1 MKTILH
7 CLALTACCALSAA
20 PKVDRYGQSAAEN
33 WPGKITRDAQ
43 MRAELERES
52 AELADV
58 KPDMERFDRFGG
70 VKTGKPLAATGFF
83 RVQKIDGRWWLV
95 TPEGNPFYLKG
106 VDAVPY
112 TERGYFTAA
121 RDSGGAIR
129 KAFTQAAPDPAKY
142 LEAWSKDKK
151 LVNFL
156 AANLYKKYGPDF
168 RERWME
174 LTEKRLRSWGFNSA
188 AKWNNPFH
196 FDRLPFLHDE
206 QLRVKRFDRFID
218 PYDPGFEAAAET
230 QVKAMCAKLRG
241 NPYLIGYQLEN
252 ENGWGRNA
260 PAILLRDASG
270 KLAAKRA
277 LLQYLA
283 ERNGGDPGKFF
294 DRSGAPI
301 ETLMTETLATAAVPP
316 ELLDGFIVQAS
327 RRYHEILRGL
337 VKKYDPDHLFLGAS
351 HCSSQSVEWIDGAR
365 ESVDLIAL
373 HEYDLDSRWI
383 HGTLAGKLR
392 EWDKPFAVLE
402 FSFTNHRRGFACGS
416 STVVKTEADRGTA
429 FRIYTEKMAADPLCV
444 GTGYFI
450 LYDQP
455 VTSRG
460 HDAEAYNFGLIDVT
474 DRPYREML
482 AGVKAAN
489 ARLFDVHAGKQ
500 EPIPMQP
507 LRAVKRSLREFLPE
521 SVGAVT
527 FDSSNPQFHHNRLD
541 RVRFGSNARF
551 GVPLAVGTV
560 DAGKPDGFEKLEFYV
575 FLWKTE
581 KNRNLSDWFQL
592 EESAD
597 NVTFSPAP
605 AVFRLHRDGPFR
617 EYVMTPQ
624 ALKPGTRFVRL
635 SFVLNDPAAPWATSL
650 AEVKVERR

>member
-121 RDSGGAIR
+121 HDSGGAIR

-260 PAILLRDASG
+260 PAILLRDSSG

-277 LLQYLA
+277 LLEYLA

-489 ARLFDVHAGKQ
+489 ARLFDVHAGKL

-560 DAGKPDGFEKLEFYV
+560 DAGKPDGFAKLEFYV

>member
-1 MKTILH
+1 MRNYWNDMEMEIKMNEFIISSLKGFYPYFAIPALIIVIYRVRKTLWTRSESLLLLFVILH
-7 CLALTACCALSAA
+7 
-20 PKVDRYGQSAAEN
+20 
-33 WPGKITRDAQ
+33 
-43 MRAELERES
+43 
-52 AELADV
+52 
-58 KPDMERFDRFGG
+58 
-70 VKTGKPLAATGFF
+70 
-83 RVQKIDGRWWLV
+83 LV
-95 TPEGNPFYLKG
+95 
-106 VDAVPY
+106 
-112 TERGYFTAA
+112 
-121 RDSGGAIR
+121 
-129 KAFTQAAPDPAKY
+129 
-142 LEAWSKDKK
+142 
-151 LVNFL
+151 
-156 AANLYKKYGPDF
+156 
-168 RERWME
+168 
-174 LTEKRLRSWGFNSA
+174 
-188 AKWNNPFH
+188 
-196 FDRLPFLHDE
+196 
-206 QLRVKRFDRFID
+206 
-218 PYDPGFEAAAET
+218 FEAL
-230 QVKAMCAKLRG
+230 QI
-241 NPYLIGYQLEN
+241 LIGA
-252 ENGWGRNA
+252 R
-260 PAILLRDASG
+260 
-270 KLAAKRA
+270 
-277 LLQYLA
+277 
-283 ERNGGDPGKFF
+283 
-294 DRSGAPI
+294 
-301 ETLMTETLATAAVPP
+301 TLYM
-316 ELLDGFIVQAS
+316 S
-327 RRYHEILRGL
+327 RRYLLPCAPLLFGWCAWGIAEFHHHLKSLQYSRYRVAFNIILFILTVILLIDGL
-337 VKKYDPDHLFLGAS
+337 MPTVKSYTSSEKS
-351 HCSSQSVEWIDGAR
+351 HKRKIVETLTPLLREDYKGYGRIDGAR

-489 ARLFDVHAGKQ
+489 ARLFDVHAGKL

-560 DAGKPDGFEKLEFYV
+560 DAGKPDGFAKLEFYV

>member
-1 MKTILH
+1 
-7 CLALTACCALSAA
+7 
-20 PKVDRYGQSAAEN
+20 
-33 WPGKITRDAQ
+33 
-43 MRAELERES
+43 
-52 AELADV
+52 
-58 KPDMERFDRFGG
+58 
-70 VKTGKPLAATGFF
+70 
-83 RVQKIDGRWWLV
+83 
-95 TPEGNPFYLKG
+95 
-106 VDAVPY
+106 
-112 TERGYFTAA
+112 
-121 RDSGGAIR
+121 
-129 KAFTQAAPDPAKY
+129 
-142 LEAWSKDKK
+142 
-151 LVNFL
+151 
-156 AANLYKKYGPDF
+156 
-168 RERWME
+168 
-174 LTEKRLRSWGFNSA
+174 
-188 AKWNNPFH
+188 
-196 FDRLPFLHDE
+196 
-206 QLRVKRFDRFID
+206 
-218 PYDPGFEAAAET
+218 
-230 QVKAMCAKLRG
+230 
-241 NPYLIGYQLEN
+241 
-252 ENGWGRNA
+252 
-260 PAILLRDASG
+260 
-270 KLAAKRA
+270 
-277 LLQYLA
+277 
-283 ERNGGDPGKFF
+283 
-294 DRSGAPI
+294 
-301 ETLMTETLATAAVPP
+301 MTETLATAAVPP

-327 RRYHEILRGL
+327 RRYHQILRDL
-337 VKKYDPDHLFLGAS
+337 VRKYDPDHLFLGAS

-489 ARLFDVHAGKQ
+489 ARLFDVHAGKL

-551 GVPLAVGTV
+551 GVPLAVGTI